1 MENCLVTP
9 NIRRTFM
16 EINKDMN
23 TQIKQFLKTTF
34 PKQFIYYNNK
44 SSIKI
49 QLPTSISQSL
59 ITYLH
64 SLDIKFTHTTPEYII
79 HKFNFYPNFTQIHIK
94 K

>member
-1 MENCLVTP
+1 M
-9 NIRRTFM
+9 NI
-16 EINKDMN
+16 
-23 TQIKQFLKTTF
+23 QIKQFLKTQF

-59 ITYLH
+59 INYLQ
-64 SLDIKFTHTTPEYII
+64 SNNIKFNSTTPEYII
-79 HKFNFYPNFTQIHIK
+79 HHFHFYPNFTQIIIK

>member
-1 MENCLVTP
+1 
-9 NIRRTFM
+9 M

-23 TQIKQFLKTTF
+23 TQIKQFLKTTL

-49 QLPTSISQSL
+49 QLPTSVSQNL
-59 ITYLH
+59 ITYLD
-64 SLDIKFTHTTPEYII
+64 SLNIKYKHTLPEYII
-79 HKFNFYPNFTQIHIK
+79 HKFRFYPNFTQIHIK

>member
-1 MENCLVTP
+1 MH
-9 NIRRTFM
+9 
-16 EINKDMN
+16 
-23 TQIKQFLKTTF
+23 TQIKQFLSINF

-59 ITYLH
+59 INHLQSQGITF
-64 SLDIKFTHTTPEYII
+64 IHTAPEYII
-79 HKFNFYPNFTQIHIK
+79 HQFHFYPNFTEIKIK

>member
-1 MENCLVTP
+1 MH
-9 NIRRTFM
+9 
-16 EINKDMN
+16 
-23 TQIKQFLKTTF
+23 TQIKQFLSINF

-59 ITYLH
+59 INYLQ
-64 SLDIKFTHTTPEYII
+64 SQGITFIHTAPEYII
-79 HKFNFYPNFTQIHIK
+79 HQFHFYPNFTEIKIK